1 MTKLRGRTA
10 FTIAAFTVVLT
21 ACSTAATPSPNASE
35 AEPTAAPPT
44 ATSTQAA
51 EQAPEATA
59 TPDTSV
65 ADAWRANATRYRGMD
80 GQQFDYDCPAGGE
93 ADTIWGT
100 DTYTDDS
107 SVCTAGVHV
116 GVIALDEGGT
126 VTIEIRPGEDEYQ
139 DTERNGIASQP
150 YPAWGGSFVV
160 IDD

>member
-1 MTKLRGRTA
+1 MIKLRGRTPL
-10 FTIAAFTVVLT
+10 TIAAFTLVLT
-21 ACSTAATPSPNASE
+21 ACSTAATPSPSASE
-35 AEPTAAPPT
+35 AEPTAPPPT
-44 ATSTQAA
+44 ATLTA
-51 EQAPEATA
+51 EPTPAATA

-65 ADAWRANATRYRGMD
+65 ADGWRANATQYRSMG
-80 GQQFDYDCPAGGE
+80 GQQFEYDCPAGGE

-116 GVIALDEGGT
+116 GLITLEEGGT

-139 DTERNGIASQP
+139 DSERNGIASQP

>member
-1 MTKLRGRTA
+1 MIKFRGRTPL
-10 FTIAAFTVVLT
+10 TIAAIALVLT
-21 ACSTAATPSPNASE
+21 ACGGTAATPSPSASE
-35 AEPTAAPPT
+35 PEQTAPSPT
-44 ATSTQAA
+44 ATEAVEETPA
-51 EQAPEATA
+51 ATA

-65 ADAWRANATRYRGMD
+65 ADPWRANATQYRGMD
-80 GQQFDYDCPAGGE
+80 GQQVDYDCPAGGA

-116 GVIALDEGGT
+116 GVITLDEGGT
-126 VTIEIRPGEDEYQ
+126 VTIEIRPGQDEYEA
-139 DTERNGIASQP
+139 TERNGIASQP